1 MNSKRAVIHLE
12 VDCEEYWLKSIE
24 EGWRTQSVD
33 QWVEWLTS
41 PDPEYEV
48 PNVDWIIALFPGS
61 KKYDE
66 KPNPSIKSWG
76 KPVGAPKDLVKNR
89 CNLKEALVFCPY
101 LWPNGIK

>member
-1 MNSKRAVIHLE
+1 M
-12 VDCEEYWLKSIE
+12 
-24 EGWRTQSVD
+24 D

-76 KPVGAPKDLVKNR
+76 KPVFSLKYFLKNR
-89 CNLKEALVFCPY
+89 CNLKEVLVFCHY
-101 LWPNGIK
+101 RLKNGMK